1 MEPIATLAAE
11 QAVSAV
17 VQEAIA
23 EVSGASNRKW
33 AVVLLAIVLG
43 AAVAGVIMQRRRDQ
57 YSTVSEPQSAA

>member
-23 EVSGASNRKW
+23 ELSGTSNRKW

-43 AAVAGVIMQRRRDQ
+43 AAVAGVIMQRRSHR
-57 YSTVSEPQSAA
+57 YSTESEPQSTA